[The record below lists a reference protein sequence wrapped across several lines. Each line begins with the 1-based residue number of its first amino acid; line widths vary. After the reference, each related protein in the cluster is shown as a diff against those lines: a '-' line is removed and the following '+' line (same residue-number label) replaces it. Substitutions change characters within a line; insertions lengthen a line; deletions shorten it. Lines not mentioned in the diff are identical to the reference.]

1 MAKIIVMFFNTIY
14 NLVTFKDLKKR
25 VSLETIAEQSRL
37 LERLLNKSFWIW
49 DQQQHKLEDIRT
61 NGDCFPNHIIGLLIK
76 HS

>member
-1 MAKIIVMFFNTIY
+1 MTKIIAMFFNTIY